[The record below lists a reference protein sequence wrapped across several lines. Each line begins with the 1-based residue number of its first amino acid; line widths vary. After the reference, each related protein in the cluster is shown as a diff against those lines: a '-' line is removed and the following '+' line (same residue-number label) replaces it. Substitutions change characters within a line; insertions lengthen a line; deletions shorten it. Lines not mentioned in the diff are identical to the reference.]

1 MLYRNGTP
9 HLFYLRIKVLSLHSK
24 KKIDQR
30 CFLTTRIIAEG
41 HLKSS
46 CYKQQNFPRSVNL
59 LNCNFHFQTCRM
71 ISKSSFSAS
80 FGFQILENTDYYSR
94 NCKLQK
100 FLELPQ
106 LYLSKTTFSK
116 FRGTMQSKI
125 TIYDFKMCSLPLDS
139 VRLTRLF
146 FNFSSNSR
154 ATYCSV
160 LNAISSGFW
169 QNVSFENELE
179 RFNTADVVFSLFK
192 LSVFVWF
199 RSFCNVM

>member
-1 MLYRNGTP
+1 MLYRNRTP

-24 KKIDQR
+24 KKNWSTM
-30 CFLTTRIIAEG
+30 FLNNQDNSWRA
-41 HLKSS
+41 LKSS
-46 CYKQQNFPRSVNL
+46 CYKQPNFPRSVNL

-71 ISKSSFSAS
+71 ISKSSSSAS

-125 TIYDFKMCSLPLDS
+125 TIYDFKMFSLPLDS

-146 FNFSSNSR
+146 FNFSSKP
-154 ATYCSV
+154 ALVT
-160 LNAISSGFW
+160 
-169 QNVSFENELE
+169 
-179 RFNTADVVFSLFK
+179 
-192 LSVFVWF
+192 
-199 RSFCNVM
+199 

>member
-1 MLYRNGTP
+1 MCSTETVPLTYFIWESRFCRYTQ
-9 HLFYLRIKVLSLHSK
+9 K

-125 TIYDFKMCSLPLDS
+125 TIYDFKMFSLPLDS

-146 FNFSSNSR
+146 FNFSSKP
-154 ATYCSV
+154 ALVT
-160 LNAISSGFW
+160 
-169 QNVSFENELE
+169 QELLI
-179 RFNTADVVFSLFK
+179 AVF
-192 LSVFVWF
+192 
-199 RSFCNVM
+199 